1 MSDLKNHYQAIITEL
16 ENHFQNEDDQAFVLS
31 KFQEL
36 SMMFMDVIDR
46 LTYRY
51 KNKRSRRKTARN

>member
-1 MSDLKNHYQAIITEL
+1 MSDLKNHYQAILTEL

-46 LTYRY
+46 LHI
-51 KNKRSRRKTARN
+51 